1 MRFAFPPYADYPGK
15 ARPANTQEAP
25 MPIPFLYL
33 PPQADRTREWARR
46 FAEAN
51 PGLEVMAP
59 ETMEGAE
66 QAIAM
71 AEGAYGTIPPNLLA
85 RAEKL
90 RWLQAPQAAPPAGFY
105 YPELIAHPVVITNMR
120 EIYNDHIAAHIMA
133 FVLAFA
139 RGLHVYLPQ
148 QQRREWRQAA
158 RETGDVVHL
167 PEATALIVG
176 AGGIGGRAARAPRAL
191 GRRVTGGGR

>member
-25 MPIPFLYL
+25 MPIPFLFL
-33 PPQADRTREWARR
+33 PPQGDKTREWARR

-71 AEGAYGTIPPNLLA
+71 AEGAYGTIPRN
-85 RAEKL
+85 
-90 RWLQAPQAAPPAGFY
+90 PPARPGKF
-105 YPELIAHPVVITNMR
+105 
-120 EIYNDHIAAHIMA
+120 
-133 FVLAFA
+133 
-139 RGLHVYLPQ
+139 RGWQPP
-148 QQRREWRQAA
+148 
-158 RETGDVVHL
+158 T
-167 PEATALIVG
+167 AT
-176 AGGIGGRAARAPRAL
+176 P
-191 GRRVTGGGR
+191 